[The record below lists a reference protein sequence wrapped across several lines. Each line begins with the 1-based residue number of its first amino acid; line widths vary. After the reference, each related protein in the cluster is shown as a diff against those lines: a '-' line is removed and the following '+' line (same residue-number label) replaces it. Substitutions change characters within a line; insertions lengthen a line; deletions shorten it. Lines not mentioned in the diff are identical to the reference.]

1 VNANR
6 REDLDQAEGLG
17 RGYLAESLTIYPSK
31 GETSDTGMSCSTK
44 DAVLKDVLVY
54 VADAGHKDKSMQPY
68 DWYKGYVLTGAQ
80 EHKLPADYV
89 SRIASVKSQP
99 DPRPDSRTHKAA
111 SQAATVD
118 SSKLAESTG
127 AANAKQDQQQAA
139 LKKRDETGA
148 SLDFSNVSSASGSRI
163 RKS

>member
-1 VNANR
+1 M
-6 REDLDQAEGLG
+6 D
-17 RGYLAESLTIYPSK
+17 LAEELAVAISQRSLTIYPSK

-44 DAVLKDVLVY
+44 DAVLKDG
-54 VADAGHKDKSMQPY
+54 AGMPGDKAGHKDKSMAPY

-118 SSKLAESTG
+118 SSKLARQNQLVLQTLNRTNS
-127 AANAKQDQQQAA
+127 KP
-139 LKKRDETGA
+139 L
-148 SLDFSNVSSASGSRI
+148 
-163 RKS
+163 